1 MFRVEA
7 ISTKELKTLKLLAL
21 NGSARKDGNTA
32 ILLNTVL
39 DVARAAGVETELIQF
54 GGTIIEPCKACWA
67 CGGKKNCVHQNDSFH
82 DVFAKVVAADGLLLG
97 SPVYSANVSAN
108 MQAFLK
114 RAAVVADM
122 NPGLLT
128 HKAGAAVAAARRGGA
143 LNAIDTMNH
152 FFLNHEMFVAGS
164 TYWNMVYGQLPGD
177 VNQDAE
183 GLANMKNLGQ
193 NLVFLLKLLEKA
205 K

>member
-67 CGGKKNCVHQNDSFH
+67 CGGKKNCVHQKDS
-82 DVFAKVVAADGLLLG
+82 
-97 SPVYSANVSAN
+97 
-108 MQAFLK
+108 
-114 RAAVVADM
+114 
-122 NPGLLT
+122 
-128 HKAGAAVAAARRGGA
+128 
-143 LNAIDTMNH
+143 
-152 FFLNHEMFVAGS
+152 
-164 TYWNMVYGQLPGD
+164 
-177 VNQDAE
+177 
-183 GLANMKNLGQ
+183 
-193 NLVFLLKLLEKA
+193 
-205 K
+205 